1 MGAST
6 SSAAPVRWGVPQG
19 SVLGPLL
26 YVLYT
31 ADVAG
36 IVTSFGL
43 GVHLYAYDTQL
54 HGSCQAS
61 DAEALSR
68 LVLRSIEAVRLW
80 MASNRLQLNPD
91 KTQFI
96 WFGMRQQLAKRN
108 FERLSSVLPTL
119 VSDTHVRNLG
129 VILDSELLMG
139 DHISHLCRSCFFQL
153 RRLRAIRHSLTQKS
167 ILMLAHSFICN
178 RIDYCNSVLYGASRF
193 QLDRLQSILNVAARI
208 ILRIPKY
215 SHISASIRDE
225 LHWLPV
231 CFRPEFKICLF
242 VRNCWSALPRLTSRN
257 SASEFPQTPVVEA
270 SDQRVEG
277 TSLSQE
283 QIQLDL
289 GGAVSLCLGRPSGI
303 PYRWR
308 FDKPWTMLNS
318 SRESWKH
325 SICKSNTNTSED
337 SYRKSVS
344 HQSINQSINQ
354 YSGLTFNFKPN
365 LHSFIYLSPSD
376 GPRIISNLHIYPY
389 CIRFYRCSE
398 FGANR
403 LSIF

>member
-1 MGAST
+1 MPTWHPTTSCQGFNLVSAAATYSTETAILRVLSDIIYSSIDQGQVALLALLDVSAAFDTVDHNILLERLSKSFGITGSAHHWIRSFLTSRTQTVHMGAST

-43 GVHLYAYDTQL
+43 GVHRYADDTQL

-80 MASNRLQLNPD
+80 MASNRLRLNPD

-96 WFGMRQQLAKRN
+96 WFGTRQQLAKRN
-108 FERLSSVLPTL
+108 CERLSSVLPTL

-193 QLDRLQSILNVAARI
+193 QLDRLQSILNAAARI

-215 SHISASIRDE
+215 TPISQPAFWTSFIGSQFVFGPSSRSASSFGTAWQARRE
-225 LHWLPV
+225 GGQRGQMPRGPAT
-231 CFRPEFKICLF
+231 FRGPAGPG
-242 VRNCWSALPRLTSRN
+242 RTH
-257 SASEFPQTPVVEA
+257 TPTVNIV
-270 SDQRVEG
+270 
-277 TSLSQE
+277 
-283 QIQLDL
+283 
-289 GGAVSLCLGRPSGI
+289 
-303 PYRWR
+303 
-308 FDKPWTMLNS
+308 
-318 SRESWKH
+318 
-325 SICKSNTNTSED
+325 
-337 SYRKSVS
+337 
-344 HQSINQSINQ
+344 
-354 YSGLTFNFKPN
+354 N
-365 LHSFIYLSPSD
+365 L
-376 GPRIISNLHIYPY
+376 
-389 CIRFYRCSE
+389 
-398 FGANR
+398 
-403 LSIF
+403 